1 MDAGTYKTLGE
12 SLTKTYS
19 PDFLE
24 WLRKNDLAYFAESV
38 LNMEVATVHK
48 KWSQLVTTNDKL
60 AIQAPRD
67 HGKSFFFSFAYPI
80 WRAYYNWIPT
90 KLKDAKEFKSIPRVS
105 IGYIFSNT
113 QDQAIKLLDLVKR
126 EIEDNPKLWHLIPEK
141 KDVWSKTEIKLSN
154 GAIIRARGWGV
165 SVRGAHPVWI
175 IADDCLND
183 ESIYSEITR
192 QKQIDYFYS
201 AVTPMLVPCG
211 QLVTV
216 GTPFHQEDLYK
227 SLRQNMAYSFHTFP
241 AFDEKGHP
249 LWPTRYSK
257 EMLMKRKDE
266 VGSTRFSREYLCNPV
281 SDGASLFPD
290 YIIQKCLEPGLEMKS
305 YISAKEYKEI
315 DVFMG
320 VDLAIS
326 STVGADYTVV
336 TTVGRRRDD
345 GLRILLD
352 ITRFK
357 GLSMREQ
364 LRRVQDIATAFKPLK
379 IFVENNGF
387 QRVFVDELVSQTD
400 LPVEGFT
407 TTGSNKNDASR
418 GVLQLQVIMESGRF
432 VIPRMT
438 ERCIEKTDPLI
449 NELKA
454 FSYVEGKLQ
463 GLGAHD
469 DCVMSLWIAMECM
482 NSGSFKFG
490 FS

>member
-1 MDAGTYKTLGE
+1 MEAYKKIGE
-12 SLTKTYS
+12 SLKKKYS
-19 PDFLE
+19 PEWIE
-24 WLRKNDLAYFAESV
+24 WLRRNDLAFFAEDM
-38 LNMEVATVHK
+38 LNMEVADVHK
-48 KWSQLVTTNDKL
+48 KWSQLVTTSEKL
-60 AIQAPRD
+60 CIQAPRD

-90 KLKDAKEFKSIPRVS
+90 RLKDSKEFKSIPRVS

-126 EIEDNPKLWHLIPEK
+126 EIEENPKLWHLMPEK

-183 ESIYSEITR
+183 ESIYSELTR
-192 QKQIDYFYS
+192 NKQIDYFYS

-216 GTPFHQEDLYK
+216 GTPFHQEDLYDK
-227 SLRQNMAYSFHTFP
+227 LKKNKAYIFRSFP
-241 AFDEKGHP
+241 ALDQAGNA
-249 LWPTRYSK
+249 LWPTRYNK
-257 EMLMKRKDE
+257 ENLLKRKDE
-266 VGSTRFSREYLCNPV
+266 VGSTRFSREYLCNAV
-281 SDGASLFPD
+281 SDDASLFPD
-290 YIIQKCLEPGLEMKS
+290 YIIEKCLDSNVEMLP
-305 YISAKEYKEI
+305 YITREEYKELDI
-315 DVFMG
+315 FMG
-320 VDLAIS
+320 VDLALS
-326 STVGADYTVV
+326 STVGADFTVI
-336 TTVGRRRDD
+336 TTVARRRAD

-352 ITRFK
+352 VTRFRGK
-357 GLSMREQ
+357 SMKEQ
-364 LRRVQDIATAFKPLK
+364 LRSIQDLANAFKPLK

-387 QRVFVDELVSQTD
+387 QRVFVDELVQNTD

-407 TTGSNKNDASR
+407 TTAHAKNDASR

-432 VIPRMT
+432 VIPRKT
-438 ERCIEKTDPLI
+438 EKCREKTDPLI
-449 NELKA
+449 NELRA

-469 DCVMSLWIAMECM
+469 DCVMSLWIAMECL
-482 NSGSFKFG
+482 NSGKFDFG
-490 FS
+490 FG

>member
-1 MDAGTYKTLGE
+1 MEAVKKIGE
-12 SLTKTYS
+12 SLKKKYS
-19 PDFLE
+19 PEWIE
-24 WLRKNDLAYFAESV
+24 WLRKNDLAFFAEDV
-38 LNMEVATVHK
+38 LNMEVANVHK
-48 KWSQLVTTNDKL
+48 RWSQIVTIDEKL

-90 KLKDAKEFKSIPRVS
+90 RLKDAKEFKSIPRVS

-113 QDQAIKLLDLVKR
+113 QDQSIKLLDLVKR
-126 EIEDNPKLWHLIPEK
+126 EIEENPKLWHLIPDK

-175 IADDCLND
+175 VADDCLND
-183 ESIYSEITR
+183 ESIYSGITR

-211 QLVTV
+211 QLLVV
-216 GTPFHQEDLYK
+216 GTPFHQEDLYSK
-227 SLRQNMAYSFHTFP
+227 LKTNKAYTFHTFP
-241 AFDEKGHP
+241 AFNQRGEA
-249 LWPTRYSK
+249 LWPTRYTK
-257 EMLMKRKDE
+257 EMLLKRKEE
-266 VGSTRFSREYLCNPV
+266 VGSTRFSREYLCNAV
-281 SDGASLFPD
+281 SDGSSIFPD
-290 YIIQKCLEPGLEMKS
+290 YIIEKCLEPNLEMKP
-305 YISAKEYKEI
+305 YVTAQEYKELDI
-315 DVFMG
+315 YMG

-326 STVGADYTVV
+326 STVGADFTVI

-352 ITRFK
+352 VTRFK
-357 GLSMREQ
+357 GKSMKEQ
-364 LRRVQDIATAFKPLK
+364 LRTVQDIAHSFRPLK
-379 IFVENNGF
+379 IYIENNGF
-387 QRVFVDELVSQTD
+387 QRVFVDELVQNTD

-407 TTGSNKNDASR
+407 TTAHVKNDASR

-432 VIPRMT
+432 VIPRKT
-438 ERCIEKTDPLI
+438 EACREKTDTLL
-449 NELKA
+449 NELRS

-463 GLGAHD
+463 GMGAHD

-482 NSGSFKFG
+482 NSGSFKYSFA
-490 FS
+490 